1 MFGGLASSFWRSCRW
16 KRIYIRFDLK
26 MVTIINEYEITI
38 DGEIFIVTEFDNGEE
53 IIAPKF

>member
-1 MFGGLASSFWRSCRW
+1 
-16 KRIYIRFDLK
+16 

-38 DGEIFIVTEFDNGEE
+38 DGEIFIVTEFSNGEE

>member
-1 MFGGLASSFWRSCRW
+1 
-16 KRIYIRFDLK
+16 